1 MAEIINPL
9 TTLVECPFCHKP
21 GFLFRDPLWRDG
33 HGYYGNY
40 EYFVGCDNDECNVKP
55 KTRVTNDIYGKKEEA
70 IQEAIRK
77 WNSR

>member
-1 MAEIINPL
+1 MAEILNPHTVL
-9 TTLVECPFCHKP
+9 SECPFCHEP
-21 GFLFRDPLWRDG
+21 GFLFRDPLWSDG

-55 KTRVTNDIYGKKEEA
+55 KTRATNDIYGKKEKA
-70 IQEAIRK
+70 IQEVIRK